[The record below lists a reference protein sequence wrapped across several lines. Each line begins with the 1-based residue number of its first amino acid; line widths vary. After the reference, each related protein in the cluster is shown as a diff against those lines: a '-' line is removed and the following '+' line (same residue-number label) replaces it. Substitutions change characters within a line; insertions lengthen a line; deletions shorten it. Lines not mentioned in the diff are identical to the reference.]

1 MQQPKHIGIV
11 GLGLIGGSI
20 GLALKELKCFK
31 SIVGYD
37 ISPLHSSLAV
47 SLGLV
52 DECVEL
58 EDIFNRTD
66 VIFLAVPVEGIIEV
80 LQQIKCLKP
89 ETTIIDL
96 GGTKQKILDSVPLHL
111 RKNFIAAHPMS
122 GTEFYGPKAAL
133 RDLFK
138 DKIVILSDLQDSGA
152 YQVQVARDIFLGIG
166 MKIIKMSAQEHD
178 KHIALISHMP
188 HVISYALA
196 NAVLKQEDPQMIL
209 ALVGGGFLSMS
220 RLSKSSPKM
229 WRDIF
234 KQNKDNV
241 LDSLASFENEL
252 TLARKLIEQEDWDG
266 LESFMA
272 HANKLQDFL

>member
-1 MQQPKHIGIV
+1 
-11 GLGLIGGSI
+11 
-20 GLALKELKCFK
+20 
-31 SIVGYD
+31 
-37 ISPLHSSLAV
+37 
-47 SLGLV
+47 
-52 DECVEL
+52 
-58 EDIFNRTD
+58 
-66 VIFLAVPVEGIIEV
+66 
-80 LQQIKCLKP
+80 
-89 ETTIIDL
+89 
-96 GGTKQKILDSVPLHL
+96 
-111 RKNFIAAHPMS
+111 AAHPMS

-133 RDLFK
+133 KDLFK

-266 LESFMA
+266 LESFMV